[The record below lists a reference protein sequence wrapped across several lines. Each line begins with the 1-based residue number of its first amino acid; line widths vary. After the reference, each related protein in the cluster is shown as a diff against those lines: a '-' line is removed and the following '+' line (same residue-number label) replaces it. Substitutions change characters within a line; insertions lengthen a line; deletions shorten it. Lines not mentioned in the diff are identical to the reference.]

1 MLVPLIF
8 GLTASVSL
16 HLSPAEPVP
25 VAQSTIVGLVAVC
38 PTGWTGRWEY
48 RQKAGDG
55 YDEEGERL
63 ELSCRAGS
71 LAGVYHGLERE
82 GEHGLFY
89 TLTEVRDL
97 KLSPEGE
104 LSFTVPGRALFYRP
118 PATLQE
124 VEQKKL
130 ASAGFTRDEL
140 RMKGRLQGKTLGLSC
155 TSESI
160 SCPEDVMVFR
170 RAP

>member
-1 MLVPLIF
+1 MLLLILMVLS
-8 GLTASVSL
+8 GAPTA
-16 HLSPAEPVP
+16 P
-25 VAQSTIVGLVAVC
+25 C
-38 PTGWTGRWEY
+38 PTAWTGSWEY
-48 RQKAGDG
+48 RQRAGDS

-63 ELSCRAGS
+63 ELSCRAGA
-71 LAGVYHGLERE
+71 LVGLYHGLERE

-89 TLTEVRDL
+89 TLVEVRDL

-104 LSFTVPGRALFYRP
+104 LSFTVPGRALFNER
-118 PATLQE
+118 PATLLE
-124 VEQKKL
+124 AEKRKP

-140 RMKGRLQGKTLGLSC
+140 LMKGRVQGKTLTLHC
-155 TSESI
+155 TSASI